1 MQNAL
6 DRLETEA
13 IYQSDKVKRIVLF
26 YEGCL
31 YKTLLTELRLIYVGL
46 QISLRLYPSPIFL
59 FAVQPK

>member
-26 YEGCL
+26 YEGFL
-31 YKTLLTELRLIYVGL
+31 YKTLLTELR
-46 QISLRLYPSPIFL
+46 
-59 FAVQPK
+59 